1 MSANSAE
8 ITFLLDSCRLDPD
21 FNLDQKLQ
29 NLPDDFDWEILVRA
43 SFDHGVTALLCRNLL
58 LAAQDL
64 IPDDIRHAAAEFLKI
79 QDEKNK
85 AQADQL
91 SGMLDELNNIGVQAI
106 PFKGLT
112 LAMSSYGKLNL
123 RSSRD
128 IDILIL
134 KKDIPACLQKLR
146 ELGFSHDWKL
156 SPRQWQ
162 EFVNYAGEDIL
173 FGPGVPVEPHW
184 AFVPRTLAIDIDYA
198 AIWTRSKAATFNG
211 RSILSLSAEDE
222 LIVLCLHGCKE
233 EWAKLKWVIDVA
245 EFIRSHPSL
254 HWPKL
259 MGYAEAQHIARI
271 VKTGILLAVIL
282 VEIKIP
288 DEVNRWIN
296 NDRSAVNLAT
306 QLADEFF
313 SKDKSNLDIWKPGRL
328 HWSMRE
334 RLVDRLRYFLRTI
347 TQPRVQYFE
356 EVNIPDRL
364 FLLYWPYR
372 LIHDLIAIPVW
383 KLIKIITPSRSKNE
397 TG

>member
-1 MSANSAE
+1 MPDYPVE
-8 ITFLLDSCRLDPD
+8 TDFLLYACRLDPD
-21 FNLDQKLQ
+21 LDLDQKLQ
-29 NLPDDFDWEILVRA
+29 NLPESFDWEKLVQT
-43 SFDHGVTALLCRNLL
+43 SFDHGVTALLCHNLL
-58 LAAQDL
+58 LAGPEL
-64 IPDDIRHAAAEFLKI
+64 VPDEIHHAAAEFLKI
-79 QDEKNK
+79 QQKNNS

-91 SGMLDELNNIGVQAI
+91 GGILDELNNTGIQAI
-106 PFKGLT
+106 PFKGMT
-112 LAMSSYGKLNL
+112 LAMSAYGKLNL

-128 IDILIL
+128 IDILIHEQ
-134 KKDIPACLQKLR
+134 DIPACLQKLR
-146 ELGFSHDWKL
+146 ELGFSHDWNL

-184 AFVPRTLAIDIDYA
+184 AFVPRTLAIEIDYA
-198 AIWTRSKAATFNG
+198 AIWARSKTVLFND

-222 LIVLCLHGCKE
+222 FIVLCLHGCKE
-233 EWAKLKWVIDVA
+233 EWAKLKWVVDVA

-254 HWPKL
+254 CWREL
-259 MGYAEAQHIARI
+259 ITYADGQHIARI
-271 VKTGILLAVIL
+271 VKIGILLAVNLIN
-282 VEIKIP
+282 IKMP

-296 NDRSAVNLAT
+296 NDRMAVKLAANLT
-306 QLADEFF
+306 DEFF
-313 SKDKSNLDIWKPGRL
+313 SKDKSTLDIWKPGRF

-334 RLVDRLRYFLRTI
+334 RLVDRLRYYMRTI
-347 TQPRVQYFE
+347 AQPRVQYFE

-383 KLIKIITPSRSKNE
+383 KLIKIIYPSKSKNE